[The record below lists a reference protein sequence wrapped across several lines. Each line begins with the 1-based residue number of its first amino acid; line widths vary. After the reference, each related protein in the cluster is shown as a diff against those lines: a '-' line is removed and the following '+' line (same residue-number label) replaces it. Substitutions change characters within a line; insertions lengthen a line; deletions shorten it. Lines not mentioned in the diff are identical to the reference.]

1 MEKYKKTFG
10 NLGEDAAVKYLKKK
24 RYIILERNF
33 NVHGGEIDIIAKKG
47 DYVIFVEVKTRSGE
61 EYGSGLEAVNY
72 TKQQRIK
79 KASQVYLMR
88 LGDVPARFDVVA
100 VNGFMDGKKFKTEEI
115 EHIENAF

>member
-24 RYIILERNF
+24 RYIILERTF

-47 DYVIFVEVKTRSGE
+47 DYVIFVEVKTRTSDD
-61 EYGSGLEAVNY
+61 YGGGAEAVTY
-72 TKQQRIK
+72 TKQQRII
-79 KASQVYLMR
+79 KAAQNYLMKA
-88 LGDVPARFDVVA
+88 GDVPVRFDVV
-100 VNGFMDGKKFKTEEI
+100 VVTGKMSGEKFILENI